1 VPGRRE
7 WWVVFALATLAGV
20 AWAFATPRLTGADES
35 DHAIRAAAVVRGQPV
50 GGETS
55 ELLGSRNVFIEVDV
69 PEAYADAR
77 SAATCFINYDDS
89 PVATPFDVL
98 DPPECEPLEGGRTT
112 VPVTTLQYRG
122 QPSYYAVV
130 GLPTLIWP
138 DGVGLAGMRV
148 VSAAITGALLAS
160 ALAAARAAGSR
171 PLALAVLA
179 GATPVTLW
187 LSGQVNTGG
196 CEIAAAVLVWTAG
209 IVVAR
214 APDVGGRDVARLGG
228 GLTVLAVVRGLSP
241 AYAVGALVVLAILA
255 GRPRLGELARRRDV
269 RTWGAIVAVALA
281 LSIAYLAYI
290 QVRYPLDP
298 RPGSGLGHALGE
310 WSWYVRQTVGVFG
323 VNDVVLPWAPVV
335 AWWVVALGL
344 VVLGL
349 RRATLVER
357 VVVLALGSGAYAV
370 NFTAEGMSLPP
381 IGYFW
386 QGRYVLPALVGM
398 AILASGLDLGRER
411 ERAPTPLLAG
421 GVGILVAVHVWA
433 FAHVA
438 RHMAGRGAT
447 QGYLDALRTPHWR
460 PPLLPAWAWVA
471 VYGLALAGLAGIVL
485 GGGRPP
491 TVDRLGHDADT
502 P

>member
-1 VPGRRE
+1 ME
-7 WWVVFALATLAGV
+7 WWAVFGLVTLAGV
-20 AWAFATPRLTGADES
+20 AWAFATPRLSGADES

-50 GGETS
+50 GGATS

-69 PEAYADAR
+69 PEAYGGAR
-77 SAATCFINYDDS
+77 SAATCFIDYTDS
-89 PVATPFDVL
+89 PVATPFDAL
-98 DPPECEPLEGGRTT
+98 DAPPECEPLEGGRST

-122 QPSYYAVV
+122 QPSYYALV

-138 DGVGLAGMRV
+138 DGVGITAMRV
-148 VSAAITGALLAS
+148 VSAALTGALLAS
-160 ALAAARAAGSR
+160 ALAAARQAGSR

-214 APDVGGRDVARLGG
+214 APVVAGRDVTRLGV
-228 GLTVLAVVRGLSP
+228 GLVVLAIVRGLSP
-241 AYAVGALVVLAILA
+241 AYAVGALVVLGLLA
-255 GRPRLGELARRRDV
+255 GRPRRRELARRRDV
-269 RTWGAIVAVALA
+269 RTWGVIVAVALA

-310 WSWYVRQTVGVFG
+310 WSWYLRQTVGVFG

-344 VVLGL
+344 GVLGL
-349 RRATLVER
+349 WRATLVDR
-357 VVVLALGSGAYAV
+357 VVVVLLGVGAYAM

-386 QGRYVLPALVGM
+386 QGRYVLPALVGV
-398 AILASGLDLGRER
+398 AILASGLDLGRPSADAGR
-411 ERAPTPLLAG
+411 PPIALLAG
-421 GVGILVAVHVWA
+421 AAGILVAVQGWA
-433 FAHVA
+433 FAQVA
-438 RHMAGRGAT
+438 RHMAGRGTT
-447 QGYLDALRTPHWR
+447 QGHLDALRDPLWR
-460 PPLLPAWAWVA
+460 TPLLPAWAWLA
-471 VYGLALAGLAGIVL
+471 VYGLAVAGLAGIAL
-485 GGGRPP
+485 GPGRAP
-491 TVDRLGHDADT
+491 TVDALDDGRT
-502 P
+502 